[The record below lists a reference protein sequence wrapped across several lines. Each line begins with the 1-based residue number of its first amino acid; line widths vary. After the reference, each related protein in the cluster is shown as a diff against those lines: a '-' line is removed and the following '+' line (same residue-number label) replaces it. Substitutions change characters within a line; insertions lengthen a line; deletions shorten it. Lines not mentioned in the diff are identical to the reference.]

1 MSSVEWMFLVYSRE
15 QKEQPRSCVRFRG
28 TKPAFAVNWRRL
40 IPIVVVP
47 AIIAS
52 CIASRMAPPVRSS
65 SPGLALAPCPAS
77 PNCVCSE
84 DPDPKHQIPPIPFT
98 GPPSEAM
105 ARLRRLVEAL
115 PRTTVVTAGPDHL
128 QAEFRTR
135 LFRFVDDVEF
145 RMDAPHQ
152 VIHVR
157 SGSRIGYSDLGTN
170 RRRVDRIR
178 GAFAQGSP

>member
-1 MSSVEWMFLVYSRE
+1 MDFSEWMFLVYSRK

-28 TKPAFAVNWRRL
+28 TSPAFPVHWRRL
-40 IPIVVVP
+40 IPVLVVP
-47 AIIAS
+47 VIAAS
-52 CIASRMAPPVRSS
+52 CIASRMAPSVRSS
-65 SPGLALAPCPAS
+65 TPGFPLAPCPSS

-84 DPDPKHQIPPIPFT
+84 DPDPSHRIPPLPFT
-98 GPPSEAM
+98 GSPSEAM
-105 ARLRRLVEAL
+105 ARLQRLVEAL
-115 PRTTVVTAGPDHL
+115 PRTRVVSSGTNHL

-145 RMDAPHQ
+145 RMDAPNQ

-170 RRRVDRIR
+170 RRRVDTIR
-178 GAFAQGSP
+178 NAFARGGP